1 MKDMNKNSPVVLIWT
16 KIHSAFFWR
25 FHSCVVVYQWCLN
38 ISMVSYLYQGCLG
51 AFLCSYQWRAGA
63 LITLSIALLTH
74 RCTPFA
80 TGPEDTPKQILA
92 RIGEGKIPLSGG
104 NWDSVSQSAKDLVL
118 RMLHVDPMQR
128 WTAAQVLSHSWITSR
143 GSLPDFKL
151 SVNDQKIKV
160 RSTI

>member
-1 MKDMNKNSPVVLIWT
+1 MTSTCMF
-16 KIHSAFFWR
+16 A
-25 FHSCVVVYQWCLN
+25 
-38 ISMVSYLYQGCLG
+38 YLPTC
-51 AFLCSYQWRAGA
+51 
-63 LITLSIALLTH
+63 

-104 NWDSVSQSAKDLVL
+104 NWDSVSPSAKDLVL

-128 WTAAQVLSHSWITSR
+128 WTAAQVLAHPWIASR

-151 SVNDQKIKV
+151 SINDHKIKV
-160 RSTI
+160 RSRSWLHDKL